1 MNPDQRFS
9 TALRIGVRRQI
20 EILGQADIIVGI
32 PCYQSGQT
40 VRHVL
45 ETVFQGLATHY
56 PNASSLILVSDGGST
71 DDTREIAE
79 QVDEKAFGIVKTVTI
94 YRGVPGKGS
103 ALRAIFEAADFLRP
117 RALAVFDSDL
127 VSISPRWVRNLL
139 EPVFEGYDF
148 VAPDYERFKLDG
160 TITNTIAHNLT
171 RALYGRRIRQPIG
184 GDFGLSGAMARH
196 FLRQDA
202 WETDVARF
210 GIDIWM
216 TTTAIVDG
224 FRICQAKMGVKVHDR
239 KDPAADLSP
248 MFRQVVGTIFQ
259 MMETHDAFW
268 KGIHGSSDI
277 PTVGTSDGG
286 TPEAFTVNQDA
297 LIEYFR
303 VGFFH
308 FGEVWRQIVEE
319 ADFAVIRDL
328 AENGR
333 ASRFL
338 LPIETWVRIV
348 YRYASA
354 FHSAPRQRMK
364 LLDTMIP
371 LYNARV
377 ASLVLELE
385 DADAGRAEKL
395 FADQAR
401 IFEEMKPYLLE
412 QWNKT

>member
-9 TALRIGVRRQI
+9 TALRIEARRQI
-20 EILGQADIIVGI
+20 ERLGQADIIVGI

-40 VRHVL
+40 IRHVL
-45 ETVFQGLATHY
+45 EAVFSGLSTHY
-56 PNASSLILVSDGGST
+56 PDARALILVSDGGST

-79 QVDEKAFGIVKTVTI
+79 SVVEKAFRIVKIETI

-117 RALAVFDSDL
+117 AALAVFDSDL

-139 EPVFEGYDF
+139 EPVFEGHDF
-148 VAPDYERFKLDG
+148 VAPHYERFKLDG
-160 TITNTIAHNLT
+160 TITNTIAYNLT
-171 RALYGRRIRQPIG
+171 RSLYGRRIRQPIG

-196 FLRQDA
+196 FLRQDV

-224 FRICQAKMGVKVHDR
+224 FRLCQARMGVKIHDQ
-239 KDPAADLSP
+239 KDPSADLSP

-259 MMETHDAFW
+259 LMETHDAYW
-268 KGIHGSSDI
+268 KGIRGSEDV
-277 PTVGTSDGG
+277 PTVGTSDDG
-286 TPEAFTVNQDA
+286 TPVPFAINQEA
-297 LIEYFR
+297 LIDYFR

-308 FGEVWRQIVEE
+308 FGELWRQIVEE
-319 ADFAVIRDL
+319 SDFDCIRDL

-338 LPIETWVRIV
+338 LPIETWVRVV
-348 YRYASA
+348 YRYAAA
-354 FHSAPRQRMK
+354 FHAAPRQRMK

-371 LYNARV
+371 LYHARV

-385 DADAGRAEKL
+385 EADPERAEQL

-401 IFEEMKPYLLE
+401 MFEEMKPYLLE
-412 QWNKT
+412 VWK